1 MAEQLLSSNK
11 KIFAKIKNFI
21 SMLTHI
27 LNWGVVDWSTFIS
40 KFVKVEFYKSL
51 YTLHGKLDGRRRGSS
66 PICLVKYP
74 LRDNS
79 HLEAILSA

>member
-40 KFVKVEFYKSL
+40 KFVKVEF
-51 YTLHGKLDGRRRGSS
+51 
-66 PICLVKYP
+66 
-74 LRDNS
+74 
-79 HLEAILSA
+79 